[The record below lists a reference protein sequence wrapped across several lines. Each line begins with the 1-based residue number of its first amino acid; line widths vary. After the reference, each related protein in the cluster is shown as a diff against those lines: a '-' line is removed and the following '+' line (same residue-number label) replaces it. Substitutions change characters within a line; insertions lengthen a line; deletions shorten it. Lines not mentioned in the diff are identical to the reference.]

1 MNLRNI
7 IDLPVTDSEEF
18 PGSLLKLQIDNVQLE
33 DQIHDLLVKY
43 YMDTYVNSTF
53 RKPFTEEVSNSIIVI
68 NKVNKYGRCQI
79 GVETYGSVTSPRH
92 IKSSFI
98 LAKFINRDGTS
109 VDIYPGQIQYFF
121 EHNIFLSSQNL
132 THKLAFV
139 KWYQPVSLSS
149 IWYHFS
155 INDDVKTCNVELWEN
170 SFYPINRDCIIPIH
184 NILGRF
190 IPAKYKTSQR
200 SNSREYL
207 AVIPL
212 TRKFHLN

>member
-1 MNLRNI
+1 MNSRNI
-7 IDLPVTDSEEF
+7 IDSPVTGSEEF
-18 PGSLLKLQIDNVQLE
+18 PGNLLKPQTDNVQLE
-33 DQIHDLLVKY
+33 DQIHDLFVKY

-53 RKPFTEEVSNSIIVI
+53 RKPFTEEVSNSTIVI
-68 NKVNKYGRCQI
+68 NKANKYGRCQI
-79 GVETYGSVTSPRH
+79 GAEIFGSVTSPRH

-109 VDIYPGQIQYFF
+109 IDIYPGQIQYFF

-139 KWYQPVSLSS
+139 KWYKPISSSS
-149 IWYHFS
+149 IQYYFS
-155 INDDVKTCNVELWEN
+155 INDDIETCNVELWKN
-170 SFYPINRDCIIPIH
+170 NFYPISRDSIIPIH

>member
-1 MNLRNI
+1 IDDIISLGIKMKGLKIFEGRPSVGSLSDTNELPTDEMYQFLMNSRNI
-7 IDLPVTDSEEF
+7 IDLPVTGSEEF

-68 NKVNKYGRCQI
+68 NKMNKYGRYQI
-79 GVETYGSVTSPRH
+79 NAETYGSVNSLCH

-121 EHNIFLSSQNL
+121 
-132 THKLAFV
+132 K
-139 KWYQPVSLSS
+139 
-149 IWYHFS
+149 
-155 INDDVKTCNVELWEN
+155 
-170 SFYPINRDCIIPIH
+170 
-184 NILGRF
+184 
-190 IPAKYKTSQR
+190 
-200 SNSREYL
+200 
-207 AVIPL
+207 
-212 TRKFHLN
+212 